1 MLPANY
7 ILQQLLLPSK
17 KPFVCKFPSIWIDF
31 SKTLAIM
38 KQRNVTLI
46 DRSITA
52 LLYTY
57 KYITQQD
64 LVTITTHIGV
74 QLSNKAGE
82 VVVFEVNRQ
91 NPLREI

>member
-1 MLPANY
+1 
-7 ILQQLLLPSK
+7 
-17 KPFVCKFPSIWIDF
+17 
-31 SKTLAIM
+31 M
-38 KQRNVTLI
+38 KQRTVTLI

-52 LLYTY
+52 VLLYTY

-74 QLSNKAGE
+74 QLSNKARE